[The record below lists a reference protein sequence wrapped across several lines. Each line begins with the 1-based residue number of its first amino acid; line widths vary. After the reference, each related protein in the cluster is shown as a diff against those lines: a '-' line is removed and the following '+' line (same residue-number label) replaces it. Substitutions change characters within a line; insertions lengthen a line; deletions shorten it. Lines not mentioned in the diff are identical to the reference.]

1 MRGQTSSF
9 LRCWFVLLKNYGPV
23 TFPSRDAGVHRRQAA
38 RACSAASEFSEQ
50 EARGPRKEGCV
61 VAAQIVG
68 GASGSG
74 GFIFS
79 RGKVTDS
86 FPSQRG
92 RNFSPGE
99 PSTEKSSTGRTPF
112 SPRTCSQG
120 NALGALSCAQ
130 GPTPRAPAHP
140 LPWAVAWRAPQGP
153 QTSGLTYLGGR
164 AARGGPAL
172 LLPPAFR
179 PLARVGSAAGRL
191 GSASRG
197 APGAESGA
205 RAAPGRSL
213 GSRRARTH
221 ALCSAHLGV
230 HCLHPETQVPHPS
243 VLFLK
248 KVLIALSL

>member
-172 LLPPAFR
+172 LLSGLPASG
-179 PLARVGSAAGRL
+179 PGRL
-191 GSASRG
+191 RSRPTGLRLEGRARSGVRRPGGSGEEPGLAPRPDARALLCTSRG
-197 APGAESGA
+197 ALP
-205 RAAPGRSL
+205 AP
-213 GSRRARTH
+213 
-221 ALCSAHLGV
+221 
-230 HCLHPETQVPHPS
+230 
-243 VLFLK
+243 
-248 KVLIALSL
+248 